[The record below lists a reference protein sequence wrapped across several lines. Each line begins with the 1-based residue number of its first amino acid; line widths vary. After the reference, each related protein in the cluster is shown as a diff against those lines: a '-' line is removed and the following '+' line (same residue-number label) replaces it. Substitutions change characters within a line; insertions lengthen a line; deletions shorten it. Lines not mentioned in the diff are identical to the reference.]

1 MEPCYKSTPKDYIY
15 LWSLG
20 VFCMQNKNSKDYK
33 ERGIFMIKVEL
44 KDGSII
50 EVEEGKSILDVA
62 KQISQGLAR
71 MAMVGKVDGEVKD
84 LRFELNKDCKLEILT
99 FDSIEGKKAYWHTT
113 SHIMA
118 QAVMRLFPDTKFAI
132 GPAIDEG
139 FYYDFDSSATF
150 NDEDKE
156 KIEAEM
162 KKIIKEDLP
171 IERFSLPKEEA
182 LKLMEGQPYKQE
194 LINDLPEG
202 EEISFYKQGDF
213 TDLCAGPHLMSTGK
227 IKAVKLLA
235 NSGAYWR
242 GDEHNKMLQRVY
254 AISFPKASE
263 LEEFL
268 KLREEAKERDHRKI
282 GKDLKLFMTH
292 KLVGAGLPIY
302 LPKGATIRRLLER
315 YIQDKEI
322 ALGYSHVY
330 TPSLANTELYKISG
344 HWDHYKDDMFPIM
357 KMDTE
362 EMVLRPMN
370 CPHHMLVYKSELRSY
385 KDLPIKIGE
394 LANDFRYENSG
405 AVCGL
410 ERVRQMCQNDAHLFV
425 RPDQIKEEV
434 GKVLK
439 LIVEVYQK
447 DFGFPSSSFKYRLS
461 LRDKNNKEKYIDNDE
476 MWETAESQLRAILKE
491 LNIDFY
497 EAEGEAAFY
506 GPKIDIQ
513 IKTALNHD
521 ITIPTCQLDFALPDR
536 FDLTYIGE
544 DGKEHRPVVIHR
556 AILGSSDRFISFLIE
571 ETKGV
576 FPTWLAPTQ
585 VKILPIADSHKEYAK
600 KVREALMLKGI
611 RTELDDRNE
620 KIGYKIREA
629 QLEKVPYMLIIGN
642 KEMENEEV
650 GVRSHKDGDIGAM
663 KLNEFVD
670 KIKYEVDNKINNK

>member
-1 MEPCYKSTPKDYIY
+1 
-15 LWSLG
+15 
-20 VFCMQNKNSKDYK
+20 
-33 ERGIFMIKVEL
+33 MIKVEL

-139 FYYDFDSSATF
+139 FYYDFDSSAAF

-162 KKIIKEDLP
+162 KKIIKENLA

-227 IKAVKLLA
+227 IKAIKLLA

>member
-1 MEPCYKSTPKDYIY
+1 
-15 LWSLG
+15 
-20 VFCMQNKNSKDYK
+20 MQNKNSKDYK

-50 EVEEGKSILDVA
+50 VVEEGKNILDVA

-150 NDEDKE
+150 NEEDKE

-227 IKAVKLLA
+227 IKAIKLLA

-663 KLNEFVD
+663 KLNEFVN

>member
-1 MEPCYKSTPKDYIY
+1 
-15 LWSLG
+15 
-20 VFCMQNKNSKDYK
+20 MQNKNSKDYK

-235 NSGAYWR
+235 NSGTYWR

>member
-1 MEPCYKSTPKDYIY
+1 
-15 LWSLG
+15 
-20 VFCMQNKNSKDYK
+20 MQNKNSKDYK

-227 IKAVKLLA
+227 IKAIKLLA

-476 MWETAESQLRAILKE
+476 MWETAERQLRAILKE